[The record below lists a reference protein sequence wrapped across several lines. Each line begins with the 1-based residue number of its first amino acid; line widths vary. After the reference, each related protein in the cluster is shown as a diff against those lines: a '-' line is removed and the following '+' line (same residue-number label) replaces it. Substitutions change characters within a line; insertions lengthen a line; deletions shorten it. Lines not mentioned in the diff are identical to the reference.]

1 MLFGRYHVVIF
12 RERSGSSRSLRLR
25 GGMGIAFFLLIVL
38 LVAGNLWLGDRF
50 LNSRALESRLNAA
63 ERLLD
68 ERHEQMVAMVSDL
81 AAVRDDLLRV
91 QAFDAKLRIIMDMEV
106 GVSELGMGGAPG
118 QENLAFGYLPLHRQD
133 LTSRKIRAF
142 LRELA
147 EEVRLEEVQQQEL
160 LLSIRA
166 NRDSLTVIP
175 SIWPTE
181 GTVTSDFGPRFS
193 PFTGQMQQHSG
204 LDISARVGTPIY
216 APARGTVTAAGNDGA
231 YGISLDINHGGGIT
245 TKYAHMQK
253 FVVKPGQTVERG
265 DLIGYVGR
273 TGRVTGPHL
282 HYEVRL
288 NGVATNPYSYIL
300 N

>member
-1 MLFGRYHVVIF
+1 MLFGKYHVVIF
-12 RERSGSSRSLRLR
+12 RERSGGSRSLRLR
-25 GGMGIAFFLLIVL
+25 GSLGVVCCLFVAL
-38 LVAGNLWLGDRF
+38 LVAGNLWLGDQ
-50 LNSRALESRLNAA
+50 LLKSRNLQSRLNEA

-68 ERHEQMVAMVSDL
+68 ERHDQMVTMISDL
-81 AAVRDDLLRV
+81 AVVRDDLLRV
-91 QAFDAKLRIIMDMEV
+91 QAFDAKLRVIMDMEV
-106 GVSELGMGGAPG
+106 GVSELGMGGASG
-118 QENLAFGYLPLHRQD
+118 AENLTLGYLPLHRQD

-160 LLSIRA
+160 LLSMRA
-166 NRDSLTVIP
+166 NRESLSVIP

-193 PFTGQMQQHSG
+193 PFTGQVQQHNG

-216 APARGTVTAAGNDGA
+216 APARGTVMSAGNDGA
-231 YGISLDINHGGGIT
+231 YGISLDINHGGGIS

-253 FVVKPGQTVERG
+253 FTVKPGQTVERG

-288 NGVATNPYSYIL
+288 NGLATNPYAYIL

>member
-1 MLFGRYHVVIF
+1 MLFGKYHVVIF
-12 RERSGSSRSLRLR
+12 RERNGGSRSLRLR
-25 GGMGIAFFLLIVL
+25 GGLGVFFFLFIGLLI
-38 LVAGNLWLGDRF
+38 AGNFWLGDRF
-50 LNSRALESRLNAA
+50 LKSRALESRLVEA
-63 ERLLD
+63 ERLLE
-68 ERHEQMVAMVSDL
+68 ERYDQLRLMISDL
-81 AAVRDDLLRV
+81 AVVRDDLRRI

-106 GVSELGMGGAPG
+106 GVSELGMGGTPDT
-118 QENLAFGYLPLHRQD
+118 ESLTLGYLPLHRQD
-133 LTSRKIRAF
+133 LASRKIRAF

-147 EEVRLEEVQQQEL
+147 AEVRLEEVQQQEL
-160 LLSIRA
+160 LLSMRA
-166 NRDSLTVIP
+166 NRDNLAVIP
-175 SIWPTE
+175 SIWPVD

-193 PFTGQMQQHSG
+193 PFTGQVQQHSG

-216 APARGTVTAAGNDGA
+216 APARGTVISAGNDGA
-231 YGISLDINHGGGIT
+231 YGISLDINHGGGIV

-253 FVVKPGQTVERG
+253 FVVNPGQTVERG

-288 NGVATNPYSYIL
+288 SGVATNPYSYIL

>member
-1 MLFGRYHVVIF
+1 MLFGKYHVVIF
-12 RERSGSSRSLRLR
+12 RERNGGSRSLRLR
-25 GGMGIAFFLLIVL
+25 GGLGIAFFLLIAL
-38 LVAGNLWLGDRF
+38 LVAGNLWLGNHF
-50 LNSRALESRLNAA
+50 LKSRTLESRLNEA

-68 ERHEQMVAMVSDL
+68 ERHDQVVGMIADL
-81 AAVRDDLLRV
+81 TAVRDDLLRV

-106 GVSELGMGGAPG
+106 GVSELGMGGAPSM
-118 QENLAFGYLPLHRQD
+118 ENLSFGYLPLHRQD

-160 LLSIRA
+160 LLSMRA
-166 NRDSLTVIP
+166 NRDNLSVIP

-193 PFTGQMQQHSG
+193 PFTGQVQQHNG

-216 APARGTVTAAGNDGA
+216 APARGTVMSAGNDGA

-288 NGVATNPYSYIL
+288 NGVATNPYAYIL